1 MEGYDLIPKLEYSE
15 AVNLLTLFGKFI
27 DIHYLFEMDTSLQE
41 SIRPIYK
48 NNFRTIRSILGCY
61 LEKVKLLH
69 VGKKL
74 NMKIEVEVKE
84 FLDAGASVVG
94 DLRDCGYLPKS
105 TRCVD
110 PWISKK
116 AISLKTFKIL
126 NLFVRKV
133 NLII

>member
-1 MEGYDLIPKLEYSE
+1 M
-15 AVNLLTLFGKFI
+15 
-27 DIHYLFEMDTSLQE
+27 FELDKSLQE

-48 NNFRTIRSILGCY
+48 NDFRTIRSILGSY

-105 TRCVD
+105 TRCAD
-110 PWISKK
+110 PWISNK

-126 NLFVRKV
+126 NLFIHKV
-133 NLII
+133 NLTLSILGCSDLTKILGGGRSAPPGISDLD